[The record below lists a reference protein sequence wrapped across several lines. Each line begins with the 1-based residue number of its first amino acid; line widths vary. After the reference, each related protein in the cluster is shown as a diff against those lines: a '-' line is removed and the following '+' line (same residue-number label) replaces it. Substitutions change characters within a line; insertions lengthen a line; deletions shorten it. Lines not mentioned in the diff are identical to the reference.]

1 MRSIQRRFN
10 EIRLKNHNFSTY
22 MSFARS
28 IRDQKFSK
36 DMISRWFNKLVDE
49 DDYNK
54 RDKKTLLDY
63 LFKLSNG
70 SEDNQK

>member
-10 EIRLKNHNFSTY
+10 ETQSKNKDFSTY

-28 IRDQKFSK
+28 IRNQKFSK
-36 DMISRWFNKLVDE
+36 DMIGRWFNKLVDK

-54 RDKKTLLDY
+54 KDKKTLLDH
-63 LFKLSNG
+63 LFKLSRG
-70 SEDNQK
+70 SEDGTK

>member
-10 EIRLKNHNFSTY
+10 EIRLKNQDFSTY

-28 IRDQKFSK
+28 IRNQQFSR
-36 DMISRWFNKLVDE
+36 DAINRWFNKLVDK

-54 RDKKTLLDY
+54 RDKKALLDY

-70 SEDNQK
+70 S